1 MNRTFYNYLILGL
14 VFIISSLIFIACSS
28 ESKHSPNDQSDG
40 KVSIPDFDQ
49 ELKKNNTPQL
59 IDVRTP
65 EEFAKG
71 HLEGAKNI
79 NFNAANFDA
88 QITQLDKNKPV
99 FIYCHS
105 GGRSGKAYKKMKAHG
120 FTTVYDMKG
129 GYSAYSKK

>member
-1 MNRTFYNYLILGL
+1 MNWTFYLILILSLGL
-14 VFIISSLIFIACSS
+14 FFTACSS
-28 ESKHSPNDQSDG
+28 ESKQSSNLQSDG
-40 KVSIPDFDQ
+40 KVSLSLFDQ
-49 ELKKNNTPQL
+49 ELMKIDAPQL

-79 NFNAANFDA
+79 NFNAADFDN
-88 QITQLDKNKPV
+88 QITQLDKTKPV

>member
-1 MNRTFYNYLILGL
+1 MNWNFYIYLILGL
-14 VFIISSLIFIACSS
+14 SLGLFFLACSS
-28 ESKHSPNDQSDG
+28 DSKQSSTLQSDG
-40 KVSIPDFDQ
+40 KVSLSLFDQ
-49 ELKKNNTPQL
+49 ELKKIDAPQL

-79 NFNAANFDA
+79 NFNANDFDN
-88 QITQLDKNKPV
+88 QITQLDKAKPV

-120 FTTVYDMKG
+120 FTTAVSYTHLTLPTILLV
-129 GYSAYSKK
+129 